1 MVAPRNLISLRLSE
15 EELAAIDQ
23 RIGLDGVRNR
33 SDLLRKALATFLADA
48 PELPGQEKVSV
59 LLGATQRE
67 QLRILYQLTGDD
79 ANQILK
85 IALQE
90 YLIRTPE
97 RLEGLT
103 EKLTSLAEESVKR
116 TSPHRSYKR

>member
-1 MVAPRNLISLRLSE
+1 MSAPRNLISLRLSE
-15 EELAAIDQ
+15 EELDSIDQ

-33 SDLLRKALATFLADA
+33 SDLLRRALASYLAA
-48 PELPGQEKVSV
+48 EPELPGQEKVSV
-59 LLGATQRE
+59 LIGAAQRE
-67 QLRILYQLTGDD
+67 QLRLLYQLTGDD
-79 ANQILK
+79 AGNILK

-90 YLIRTPE
+90 YLARSPE

-103 EKLTSLAEESVKR
+103 DKLASMAEEALER